1 MKAIVLREKG
11 GPNQVSYEEVAV
23 PTPQAGE
30 VLIRLKYAALNRRD
44 LWITYGLYPRIQ
56 LPTIL
61 GSDGAGEVEAV
72 GEGVTGVKVG
82 DSVLIDPGL
91 NWGDEERFNGPD
103 YTILGMPQNGTFAQ
117 YVIVPASQVHPIP
130 SHLTMEEAAALPLGG
145 VTAFRAVVTRGEVAE
160 NETVFIPGIGSG
172 VALFALQIAT
182 ALGAK
187 VFVSSSSEEKLA
199 KAKQLGAVGGVNYRD
214 ENWAKE
220 LTKQMGHADLIIDCV
235 GGKTFNKLL
244 DIAKPGGRIV
254 NFGATL
260 GPVPN
265 LLLPKLFFKHLDI
278 RGTTMGSPKDFAAM
292 IQLVTSKQIRPVLD
306 RSYSLSEIKD
316 ALLYMEK
323 GANFG
328 KITLQIP

>member
-11 GPNQVSYEEVAV
+11 GPNSVSFEEVAV

-44 LWITYGLYPRIQ
+44 LWISYGLYPRLQ

-61 GSDGAGEVEAV
+61 GSDGAGQVDAI
-72 GEGVTGVKVG
+72 GEGVTGVQVG
-82 DSVLIDPGL
+82 DHVLIDPGL

-103 YTILGMPQNGTFAQ
+103 YTILGMPQDGTFAQ
-117 YVIVPASQVHPIP
+117 YVVVPASQVHPIP

-145 VTAFRAVVTRGEVAE
+145 VTAYRAVVTRGEVAE

-187 VFVSSSSEEKLA
+187 VFVSSSSDEKLA
-199 KAKQLGAVGGVNYRD
+199 KAKQLGAVGGVNYRE

-220 LTKQMGHADLIIDCV
+220 LVKQMGHADLIIDCV

-265 LLLPKLFFKHLDI
+265 LLLPKLFFKHLDL

-306 RSYSLSEIKD
+306 RSYPLSEIKE
-316 ALLYMEK
+316 ALVHMEK
-323 GANFG
+323 GENFG

>member
-1 MKAIVLREKG
+1 
-11 GPNQVSYEEVAV
+11 
-23 PTPQAGE
+23 
-30 VLIRLKYAALNRRD
+30 
-44 LWITYGLYPRIQ
+44 
-56 LPTIL
+56 
-61 GSDGAGEVEAV
+61 
-72 GEGVTGVKVG
+72 
-82 DSVLIDPGL
+82 
-91 NWGDEERFNGPD
+91 
-103 YTILGMPQNGTFAQ
+103 
-117 YVIVPASQVHPIP
+117 
-130 SHLTMEEAAALPLGG
+130 MEEAAALPLGG
-145 VTAFRAVVTRGEVAE
+145 VTAYRAVVTRGEVAE

-187 VFVSSSSEEKLA
+187 VFVSSSSDEKLA
-199 KAKQLGAVGGVNYRD
+199 KAKQLGAVGGVNYSE
-214 ENWAKE
+214 ENWASDPV
-220 LTKQMGHADLIIDCV
+220 KQMGHADLIIDCV

-265 LLLPKLFFKHLDI
+265 LLLPKLFFKHLDL

-306 RSYSLSEIKD
+306 RSYPLSEIKE
-316 ALLYMEK
+316 ALVHMEK
-323 GANFG
+323 GGNLG

>member
-1 MKAIVLREKG
+1 VKAIVLREKG